1 MFTNAM
7 TAVAAIQ
14 NPLVPDTDL
23 NGAETWLFYMTN
35 NNNFAMQRRL
45 SGSQDPNVPIDIPTG
60 VLCNPSTLC
69 ALRYKNAVSHFT
81 PPPSGGLSRPHPN
94 TLHR

>member
-1 MFTNAM
+1 M
-7 TAVAAIQ
+7 TAIAAIA
-14 NPLVPDTDL
+14 NPLVPDTDP

-45 SGSQDPNVPIDIPTG
+45 SGSQDPNVPINIPTG

-81 PPPSGGLSRPHPN
+81 PPPPGGALTPSP
-94 TLHR
+94 